1 MVTDKSID
9 YHGID
14 IMKFVMSFAVIA
26 IHAPEY
32 LYPEDRTYPFF
43 IDWFI
48 RLAVPYFFICT
59 GFLIQQR
66 IEGLP
71 TWQQKGHLKSRAIK
85 LFRIWCVWLLI
96 YLPLTVYGL
105 WHTTGSF
112 YDKAVLYLESVILT
126 GHTLYAQPLW
136 FIYSMAIIL
145 LIWSLWVKKAS
156 RFRLWELFMLF
167 TAITLIGWIMPNF
180 WGIYSTHIHSITIWI
195 MGGGMPICA
204 GALVCS
210 YNPSRNICFLTALS
224 CVISS
229 LILYKFN
236 YPFWPFLGGMA
247 VFLIAVQI
255 NIANKFDYNALRK
268 ESMWIYYIHMYIIFI
283 FMVAI
288 RQLHISVSGM
298 LLLLCVC
305 IITFGC
311 SRMLIWLNKHQGFR
325 HLEKLIR

>member
-1 MVTDKSID
+1 MRYS
-9 YHGID
+9 
-14 IMKFVMSFAVIA
+14 
-26 IHAPEY
+26 
-32 LYPEDRTYPFF
+32 
-43 IDWFI
+43 
-48 RLAVPYFFICT
+48 
-59 GFLIQQR
+59 
-66 IEGLP
+66 
-71 TWQQKGHLKSRAIK
+71 
-85 LFRIWCVWLLI
+85 
-96 YLPLTVYGL
+96 
-105 WHTTGSF
+105 
-112 YDKAVLYLESVILT
+112 
-126 GHTLYAQPLW
+126 YACSK
-136 FIYSMAIIL
+136 IT
-145 LIWSLWVKKAS
+145 
-156 RFRLWELFMLF
+156 EL
-167 TAITLIGWIMPNF
+167 
-180 WGIYSTHIHSITIWI
+180 
-195 MGGGMPICA
+195 
-204 GALVCS
+204 
-210 YNPSRNICFLTALS
+210 
-224 CVISS
+224 